1 MEYYS
6 AIERREFESV
16 SNEAII
22 QSEINQKEK
31 YKYHILM
38 HVYME
43 SRKMALMNLLAGQQ
57 WRNGHREQMGMGDV
71 RRERVRC
78 METVTRKL
86 TFSSVQSLSHVRL
99 FATP

>member
-43 SRKMALMNLLAGQQ
+43 SRKMLIKIYRATG
-57 WRNGHREQMGMGDV
+57 E
-71 RRERVRC
+71 
-78 METVTRKL
+78 K
-86 TFSSVQSLSHVRL
+86 QS
-99 FATP
+99 